1 MALSPATDETC
12 DLGQGTYLSV
22 YIDALIMCQ
31 ALLIYELCMYELIQA
46 PQQCYEVVSIIAL
59 DD

>member
-1 MALSPATDETC
+1 MRWTVVSKCFYKERMALRPATDESR

-31 ALLIYELCMYELIQA
+31 ALLIYELCM
-46 PQQCYEVVSIIAL
+46 
-59 DD
+59 D